1 MNGMSTFS
9 SAAEEAWL
17 VSIAAS
23 HRAWCPCGEYRN
35 HIPGWR
41 GGDDGGDAGASGAP
55 VEGGDFA
62 GVGEPTDED
71 MAVAAVSFDLD
82 FVDTDAGPR

>member
-1 MNGMSTFS
+1 MSSFS

-23 HRAWCPCGEYRN
+23 HKAWCQCGEYRR

-41 GGDDGGDAGASGAP
+41 GEADDGGDAGASGAP
-55 VEGGDFA
+55 VEGGVSAAD
-62 GVGEPTDED
+62 EPTDED
-71 MAVAAVSFDLD
+71 MVAAVCFDLD
-82 FVDTDAGPR
+82 FVDTEDAKR